1 MIIFRKF
8 TDISAEFTACIG
20 FFDGLHRGHQFLL
33 QHLIHRAK
41 ANGTKSAVIT
51 FANHPRKVVQ
61 PDSELHLID
70 TLDERLAKI
79 ESAGIDVCFLLDF
92 TEEIRQLTA
101 EQFLKDFLSEK
112 LHVRELLIGY
122 DHRFGRNRAEGFDDY
137 VRYGRECGMNIVQ
150 EPVFTSSDTDNSST
164 MGAACSAQS
173 AVLNYSS
180 SEVRRN
186 LLSGNVALA
195 AVLLGA
201 PYALTGTVVD
211 GHKLG
216 RKLGFPTANIK
227 PCNQDKIIPA
237 RGVYAVR
244 AELSDG
250 SLLPAM
256 LNIGVRPTVDSTE
269 NLSLEVNIID
279 YSGNL
284 YGQNIRIFFID
295 RIRDEI
301 KMSSL
306 DELTAQLAKD
316 RQTALDLLN

>member
-61 PDSELHLID
+61 PDFELHLID

-101 EQFLKDFLSEK
+101 EQFLKVFLSEK

-137 VRYGRECGMNIVQ
+137 VRYGRECGMKIVQ
-150 EPVFTSSDTDNSST
+150 EPVFSSGEN
-164 MGAACSAQS
+164 AEQ
-173 AVLNYSS
+173 NYSS

-195 AVLLGA
+195 AKLLGA

-211 GHKLG
+211 GQKLG

-244 AELSDG
+244 AELCDG

-256 LNIGVRPTVDSTE
+256 LNIGVRPTVDNTE
-269 NLSLEVNIID
+269 KLSLEVNIID

-284 YGQNIRIFFID
+284 YGQDIRIFFID

>member
-33 QHLIHRAK
+33 QHLINRAK

-61 PDSELHLID
+61 PDFELHLID

-150 EPVFTSSDTDNSST
+150 EPVFSSGEN
-164 MGAACSAQS
+164 AEQ
-173 AVLNYSS
+173 NFSS

-195 AVLLGA
+195 AKLLGA

-256 LNIGVRPTVDSTE
+256 LNIGVRPTVDNTE
-269 NLSLEVNIID
+269 QLSLEVNIID

-284 YGQNIRIFFID
+284 YGQDIRIFFID

-301 KMSSL
+301 KMPSL

>member
-33 QHLIHRAK
+33 QHLINRAK

-61 PDSELHLID
+61 PDFELHLID

-137 VRYGRECGMNIVQ
+137 VRYGRECGMKIVQ
-150 EPVFTSSDTDNSST
+150 EPVFSSGEN
-164 MGAACSAQS
+164 AEQ
-173 AVLNYSS
+173 NYSS

-195 AVLLGA
+195 AKLLGA

-256 LNIGVRPTVDSTE
+256 LNIGVRPTVDNTE

-284 YGQNIRIFFID
+284 YGQDIRIFFID

-316 RQTALDLLN
+316 RQTALLLLN